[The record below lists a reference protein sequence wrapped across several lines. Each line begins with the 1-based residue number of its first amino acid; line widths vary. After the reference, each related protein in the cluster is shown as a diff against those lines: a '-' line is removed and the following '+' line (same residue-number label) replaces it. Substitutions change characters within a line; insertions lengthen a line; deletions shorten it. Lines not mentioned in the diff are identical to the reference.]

1 MCIRDSDSI
10 AARVKRSR
18 GAGGE
23 VHKGGARLVLSL
35 RRKKARHYWKA
46 EREVHFRADDGCWSL
61 VGQPRSVISQRAQVK
76 LDFRKFLPPK
86 PTSSAS
92 NLHPDVVVVPVK
104 HLSLRKVKYDVAFKE
119 GALWAVFAM
128 HKILSRM
135 VMFHCTTCN
144 ERFSTCHPAYRPPDD
159 LDLELL
165 GRPKTN
171 KGRALAP
178 CCVDVATWDEVPPFK
193 ESEEELLVAREYTG
207 CCLGCYRDV
216 QRELERLRKIDSTVQ
231 ESDVIPLRGWQN
243 RMDPCFR
250 FPHEELGDLFRSLT
264 VTEARF
270 VALEHMQIDFVTVR
284 RTGLRKFR
292 KNMISFPQ
300 SPGKLFHRLGMLKQ
314 YRIGERVNSTRG
326 PGGDLD
332 RPARLSRVASE
343 EEQKAFATDKEGR
356 LVFPGTVTRLEGVEI
371 VYVKYDHTGD
381 EEFRE
386 RAEGLTPRLQMPWHP
401 QLLQGQYVIRLT
413 QNVRHGDPIE
423 GLEVR
428 WGPVCQVLRALTAL
442 PHLYPRV
449 TNGLPWRFGGR
460 MDEPMHRW
468 YDPKLGMFDVL
479 DEEDVRKR
487 YAPKVIEGEVISRE
501 DAVRDYGAA
510 AADFPGCDLRT
521 AEDMLAAGLDVR
533 LDVGLAE
540 GLSLIHI

>member
-1 MCIRDSDSI
+1 MLSQSWTLADAKQEDPVLVFRPLGADDGPLSGIWWVRVGGFYKNIAAQDGEGVVGEEADGGDSI
-10 AARVKRSR
+10 AARAKRRR
-18 GAGGE
+18 GAKGRRGGE
-23 VHKGGARLVLSL
+23 VLKGGAGLVLSFRL
-35 RRKKARHYWKA
+35 KKALHYWKA
-46 EREVHFRADDGCWSL
+46 EREVHFVGDAGCWSL
-61 VGQPRSVISQRAQVK
+61 VGWPHAIIPKKGQTRLNFGKFVK
-76 LDFRKFLPPK
+76 PK
-86 PTSSAS
+86 PTTSAS
-92 NLHPDVVVVPVK
+92 NLHGDVVVVPVK
-104 HLSLRKVKYDVAFKE
+104 HLELRKVKYEVAFKE

-178 CCVDVATWDEVPPFK
+178 CCVDVATWDEVPPFT

-216 QRELERLRKIDSTVQ
+216 RRELERLRKIDSTAQ

-284 RTGLRKFR
+284 KTGLTKFR

-300 SPGKLFHRLGMLKQ
+300 SPGKLFHRLGMLKHF
-314 YRIGERVNSTRG
+314 RVGDRVNSTRG
-326 PGGDLD
+326 PGDDLD
-332 RPARLSRVASE
+332 RPPRLSRAASE

-356 LVFPGTVTRLEGVEI
+356 LVFPGTVTRVEGVDR
-371 VYVKYDHTGD
+371 VWVKYDHNGD
-381 EEFRE
+381 KECEERV
-386 RAEGLTPRLQMPWHP
+386 EGLTPRLQMPWHP
-401 QLLQGQYVIRLT
+401 
-413 QNVRHGDPIE
+413 
-423 GLEVR
+423 
-428 WGPVCQVLRALTAL
+428 
-442 PHLYPRV
+442 
-449 TNGLPWRFGGR
+449 
-460 MDEPMHRW
+460 
-468 YDPKLGMFDVL
+468 
-479 DEEDVRKR
+479 
-487 YAPKVIEGEVISRE
+487 
-501 DAVRDYGAA
+501 
-510 AADFPGCDLRT
+510 
-521 AEDMLAAGLDVR
+521 
-533 LDVGLAE
+533 
-540 GLSLIHI
+540 